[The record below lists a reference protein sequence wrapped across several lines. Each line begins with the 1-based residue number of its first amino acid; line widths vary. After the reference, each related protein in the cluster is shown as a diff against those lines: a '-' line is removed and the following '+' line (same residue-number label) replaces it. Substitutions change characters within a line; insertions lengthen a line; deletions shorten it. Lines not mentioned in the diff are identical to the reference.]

1 MKISKRFILILI
13 LLPLLSVSSWAA
25 ECISD
30 YTKQAVLDFMTTRVR
45 LKSEADDKAVE
56 AFNSI
61 REDLLKNLPANAKD
75 LEQERCIIESMCF
88 MEIYEHSLSEEKRAS
103 LRKTMKTLMD
113 RNIEC
118 MNSRPEENI
127 SSWLYLVSGDV
138 TAYYMTRS
146 VAATFLYGFKIKN
159 WYEKGSVKDG
169 GNTGACVSLGN
180 WLFYAPIPFG
190 SNKRAESLY
199 KRAVQISKSAGE
211 LYQAYE
217 HLSQLYFEQKKFDL
231 SDFYLQKAYELNL
244 GTKELDLIKTC
255 NKAGYSLFQ
264 YYRNRSGIDLE
275 IPENEKEEADR

>member
-1 MKISKRFILILI
+1 MKNFKKIILFLFLI
-13 LLPLLSVSSWAA
+13 PLLSVSAWTA

-30 YTKQAVLDFMTTRVR
+30 YTNQAVYDFMTMRVL
-45 LKSEADDKAVE
+45 LKSEADDKAVA
-56 AFNSI
+56 AFKSK
-61 REDLLKNLPANAKD
+61 REELLKNLPAHAID
-75 LEQERCIIESMCF
+75 LEQEQCIIESMCF
-88 MEIYEHSLSEEKRAS
+88 MEIYEHSLSEESRAQ
-103 LRKTMKTLMD
+103 LRKSMKAVMD

-118 MNSRPEENI
+118 LNSRPEEKI

-159 WYEKGSVKDG
+159 WYEKGAVKDG
-169 GNTGACVSLGN
+169 GNTGSCVSLGN
-180 WLFYAPIPFG
+180 WLFYAPVPFG

-199 KRAVQISKSAGE
+199 KKAIQVAKSGGE
-211 LYQAYE
+211 FYQAYE
-217 HLSQLYFEQKKFDL
+217 YLSQLYFEQKKYDL
-231 SDFYLQKAYELNL
+231 AGFYLQKAYELNL

-275 IPENEKEEADR
+275 IPENEKEDADR